1 MAASKNI
8 CVVGAQWGDEG
19 KGKIV
24 DLLAGKADI
33 VARYQGGANAG
44 HTVRVGGREFVL
56 HLVPS
61 GIVHPGVQCLIG
73 NGVVVDPQS
82 LQEEIALLKRQGIA
96 VRGRL
101 RLSANAHLTLP
112 YHVALDKAR
121 EARRGAAIG
130 TTHRGIGPT
139 YTDKA
144 ARVGITV
151 GDLIHRVPFRA
162 KLRRNF
168 EEKNFLLQN
177 YYHQRSINFP
187 KILSAYEK
195 FIPMLKPLVCD
206 GAAWLNGM
214 MAAGKR
220 VLFEGAQ
227 GTFLDVDFGTYPYVT
242 SSSTIAG
249 GACTGLGMGP
259 GRVGQVILVAK
270 AYTTRVGHGPFPTEF
285 DPKMAEMVRA
295 KAGDEFGR
303 TTGRPRRCGWF
314 DAAMVRRAVQL
325 NGADYL
331 AITKLDVLDGMK
343 ELKVCTGYRGPGLKG
358 DAFPLSAEEM
368 ERCRPI
374 YRTLAG
380 WSEKTGSLRRY
391 RDLPPNARRYI
402 ETIEGLCGARVG
414 MISVGAERSAT
425 IFR

>member
-1 MAASKNI
+1 MSKNI
-8 CVVGAQWGDEG
+8 CIVGAQWGDEG

-24 DLLAGKADI
+24 DLLAGGVDI

-44 HTVRVGGREFVL
+44 HTVRVGKREFVL

-73 NGVVVDPQS
+73 NGVVVDPKS
-82 LQEEIALLKRQGIA
+82 LLEELALLKGQGIS

-101 RLSANAHLTLP
+101 LISANAHLTLP

-121 EARRGAAIG
+121 EARRGGAIG

-139 YTDKA
+139 YTDKT
-144 ARVGITV
+144 ARTGITV
-151 GDLIHRVPFRA
+151 GDLVRWQPFRE

-177 YYHQRSINFP
+177 YYHQRSISYSE
-187 KILSAYEK
+187 ILSAYEK
-195 FIPMLKPLVCD
+195 FVPKLKPLVRD

-214 MAAGKR
+214 MARGKR

-249 GACTGLGMGP
+249 GACTGLGVGP
-259 GRVGQVILVAK
+259 DKVGKVILVAK
-270 AYTTRVGHGPFPTEF
+270 AYTTRVGNGPFPTEF
-285 DPKMAEMVRA
+285 DPKMADFVRA

-325 NGADYL
+325 NGAGGL

-343 ELKVCTGYRGPGLKG
+343 ELRIGVGYTGAGLDKNG
-358 DAFPLSAEEM
+358 FPQSAEEM
-368 ERCRPI
+368 QMCRPV
-374 YRTLAG
+374 YRRLPG
-380 WSEKTGSLRRY
+380 WQGRTCRVRRY

-402 ETIEGLCGARVG
+402 EAIEALCGARVG
-414 MISVGAERSAT
+414 MISVGAERGAT
-425 IFR
+425 ILR

>member
-1 MAASKNI
+1 MSKNI
-8 CVVGAQWGDEG
+8 CIVGAQWGDEG

-24 DLLAGKADI
+24 DLLAGGVDI

-44 HTVRVGGREFVL
+44 HTVRVGKREFVL

-73 NGVVVDPQS
+73 NGVVVDPKS
-82 LQEEIALLKRQGIA
+82 LLEELALLKGQGIS

-101 RLSANAHLTLP
+101 LISANAHLTLP

-121 EARRGAAIG
+121 EARRGGAIG

-139 YTDKA
+139 YTDKT
-144 ARVGITV
+144 ARTGITV
-151 GDLIHRVPFRA
+151 GDLVRWQPFRE

-177 YYHQRSINFP
+177 YYHQRSISYSE
-187 KILSAYEK
+187 ILSAYEK
-195 FIPMLKPLVCD
+195 FVPKLKPLVRD

-214 MAAGKR
+214 MARGKR

-249 GACTGLGMGP
+249 GACTGLGVGP
-259 GRVGQVILVAK
+259 DKVGKVILVAK
-270 AYTTRVGHGPFPTEF
+270 AYTTRVGNGPFPTEF
-285 DPKMAEMVRA
+285 DPKMADFVRA

-325 NGADYL
+325 NGAGGL

-343 ELKVCTGYRGPGLKG
+343 ELRIGVGYTGAGLDKNG
-358 DAFPLSAEEM
+358 FPQSAEEM
-368 ERCRPI
+368 QMCRPV
-374 YRTLAG
+374 YRRLPG
-380 WSEKTGSLRRY
+380 WQGRTCGVRRY
-391 RDLPPNARRYI
+391 RDLPLNARRYI
-402 ETIEGLCGARVG
+402 EAIEALCGARVG
-414 MISVGAERSAT
+414 MISVGAERGAT
-425 IFR
+425 ILR